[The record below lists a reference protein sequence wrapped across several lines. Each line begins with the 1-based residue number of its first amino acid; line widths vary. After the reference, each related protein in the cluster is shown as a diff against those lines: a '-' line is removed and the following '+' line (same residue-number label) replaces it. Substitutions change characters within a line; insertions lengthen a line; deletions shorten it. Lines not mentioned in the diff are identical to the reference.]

1 MVSIRVYGFSPDQ
14 RPLSRGSLR
23 HPSLPAIMRE
33 RKAVIIVAE
42 FIWKV
47 EIQAI
52 VSIRKHVKINHT
64 YFYERDAYEYR
75 IYSF

>member
-1 MVSIRVYGFSPDQ
+1 
-14 RPLSRGSLR
+14 
-23 HPSLPAIMRE
+23 MRE